1 MTFKTKTKGTEIKML
16 KWRVPS
22 DLRYDK
28 MSNINR
34 QLVLQQLLQNKLKRD
49 VVQFISSMNHL
60 KYSVQQI
67 NWTVFERFEV

>member
-1 MTFKTKTKGTEIKML
+1 MTFKTKTKGTEIEML
-16 KWRVPS
+16 KRRVPS
-22 DLRYDK
+22 DLRYGK

>member
-16 KWRVPS
+16 KQRVPS
-22 DLRYDK
+22 DLRYSK

-49 VVQFISSMNHL
+49 VVQFISSMNQL

-67 NWTVFERFEV
+67 SWTVFVERKV

>member
-16 KWRVPS
+16 KRRVPS
-22 DLRYDK
+22 DLRYSK
-28 MSNINR
+28 MGNINR

-49 VVQFISSMNHL
+49 VVQFISSMNQL

-67 NWTVFERFEV
+67 SWTVFVERKV

>member
-16 KWRVPS
+16 KRRVPS
-22 DLRYDK
+22 DLRYGK

-60 KYSVQQI
+60 KYSMQQI